1 MIMTGISP
9 DRIEPL
15 RRVFGIR
22 VQRGAMLSRF
32 TSARIGGPAD
42 YLLLV
47 RSNRELAQAAGL
59 VWESL
64 LPFRIIGAGSN
75 VLVADAGFRGV
86 VLVNQAREVRFEE
99 SEGGPQV
106 WCEAGA
112 SFGGIG
118 RRAVERGWTGLEW
131 TASIPGTVGGAVV
144 GNSGAHGSE
153 VAEVLKVAEILQRD
167 GSIETW
173 PVHRLNYGYRDSWFK
188 AHPGEVVVLSATF
201 GLAESNVRQTGAKM
215 AALVEYRQETQPPGA
230 SWGSMFKNPLD
241 DYAGRLVEA
250 CGLKGYRE
258 GAAEISQV
266 HANFFINRG
275 RAKASDVMLL
285 IERARQAVL
294 EKFGI
299 ELELEVERFGDWEGE
314 VVEPEDEDEG
324 E

>member
-47 RSNRELAQAAGL
+47 RSSRELAQAAGL
-59 VWESL
+59 LWESM
-64 LPFRIIGAGSN
+64 LPFRIVGAGSN
-75 VLVADAGFRGV
+75 VLVADAGYRGV
-86 VLVNQAREVRFEE
+86 VLVNQAREVRFED
-99 SEGGPQV
+99 GDDGPQV
-106 WCEAGA
+106 WCESGA

-118 RRAVERGWTGLEW
+118 RRSVERGWTGLEW

-144 GNSGAHGSE
+144 GNSGAHGGE
-153 VAEVLKVAEILQRD
+153 VADVLKVAEILQRD
-167 GSIETW
+167 GSIEPW
-173 PVHRLNYGYRDSWFK
+173 PVERLGYGYRASWFK

-201 GLAESNVRQTGAKM
+201 RLEESSVRQTGAKM
-215 AALVEYRQETQPPGA
+215 AAFVEYRQETQPPGA
-230 SWGSMFKNPLD
+230 SWGSMFKNPPD
-241 DYAGRLVEA
+241 DFAGRLIEA
-250 CGLKGYRE
+250 CGLKGLRQ

-275 RAKASDVMLL
+275 RAKASDVVIL
-285 IERARQAVL
+285 IEKAREAVAK
-294 EKFGI
+294 KFGI
-299 ELELEVERFGDWEGE
+299 ELEMEVERLGDWEGE
-314 VVEPEDEDEG
+314 APEPEDEG
-324 E
+324 GRG